1 MEKEK
6 LLHELKKALL
16 DITTIFC
23 PDEIQKLVYKD
34 GYEDTGEGLIAE
46 LRKIRRIKHAIYEA
60 DMELTLRT
68 LTVEEIEKK
77 KKFSEYFEQEQKA
90 EENRI
95 KKLETLLSK
104 VTDYLN
110 QTESVRSMIIN
121 SCSYLDLNWDS
132 MNNAPY
138 LFFWL
143 CNHFGYKN
151 TIEEIKKAIEIVYKF
166 YNSGDKEIEKLPK
179 IFLGSYDM
187 LTPTY
192 MSECYYYFKMPYFE
206 REKIQRHPYQEIE
219 FMIADRFPETRM
231 IFT

>member
-6 LLHELKKALL
+6 LLHELKKTLL
-16 DITTIFC
+16 DITVIFN

-46 LRKIRRIKHAIYEA
+46 LRKIRRIRHAIHEA
-60 DMELTLRT
+60 DMELTLRS
-68 LTVEEIEKK
+68 LTVDEIEEKK
-77 KKFSEYFEQEQKA
+77 KRLEAIEQEQKA

-110 QTESVRSMIIN
+110 QTESVKSMIIS
-121 SCSYLDLNWDS
+121 SCSYLDLNREY

-151 TIEEIKKAIEIVYKF
+151 TLEEIKKAIEIVYKF
-166 YNSGDKEIEKLPK
+166 YNSGDKEIENLPK
-179 IFLGSYDM
+179 LFLPSYDM

-192 MSECYYYFKMPYFE
+192 MSECYYYFKMPSFE
-206 REKIQRHPYQEIE
+206 RKKIQRNPYQEIE
-219 FMIADRFPETRM
+219 LMIENRFPELRIMLT
-231 IFT
+231 